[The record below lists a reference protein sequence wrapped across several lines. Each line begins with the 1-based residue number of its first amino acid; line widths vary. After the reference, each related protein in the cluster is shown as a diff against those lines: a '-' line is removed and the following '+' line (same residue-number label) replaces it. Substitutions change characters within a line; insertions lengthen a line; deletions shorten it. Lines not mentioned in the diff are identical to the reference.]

1 MIKRDSL
8 TTALARELEQL
19 RDLAKLRRFEALRL
33 FIDRCGPSRL
43 KAGGMKA
50 VTRPSIGPQPAPDI
64 IR

>member
-1 MIKRDSL
+1 MIKRDAL

-33 FIDRCGPSRL
+33 FIDRRGLRIGGR
-43 KAGGMKA
+43 KAGTGGA
-50 VTRPSIGPQPAPDI
+50 AIGPQPASDA